1 MPHILKDRY
10 FILCAMAALILLNST
25 FFVTADDQNGM
36 MGIVS
41 EVDESENGFV
51 FVFDDSSG
59 KRVRCFTRDRPE
71 KGAVYEIS
79 GDWSDDKTMLFI
91 GSMKKLS

>member
-1 MPHILKDRY
+1 MLRILNDKY
-10 FILCAMAALILLNST
+10 FILCIATAFIILSST
-25 FFVTADDQNGM
+25 FFVAADDPRSMIGM
-36 MGIVS
+36 VS

-59 KRVRCFTRDRPE
+59 ERVRCFTRDRPE
-71 KGAVYEIS
+71 KGAAYEIS
-79 GDWSDDKTMLFI
+79 GDWSDDGTMVFV